1 MTVVAKYFFK
11 KGMKSLFHP
20 KRLKLDIKNFKTLF
34 LLKGKW
40 KKKQTIEWQKIFKS
54 HIINIKY
61 LNRVFQELLSRS
73 KRKMTGNKQTNIFES
88 RTGTS

>member
-20 KRLKLDIKNFKTLF
+20 KRLKLDIKNFKTFF

-40 KKKQTIEWQKIFKS
+40 KKIFKQG
-54 HIINIKY
+54 I
-61 LNRVFQELLSRS
+61 
-73 KRKMTGNKQTNIFES
+73 S
-88 RTGTS
+88 RTPTKK

>member
-20 KRLKLDIKNFKTLF
+20 KRLKLDIKNFKTFF

-40 KKKQTIEWQKIFKS
+40 KKKTN
-54 HIINIKY
+54 H
-61 LNRVFQELLSRS
+61 RVAED
-73 KRKMTGNKQTNIFES
+73 I
-88 RTGTS
+88 